1 MAILKPKSGI
11 EHDIVHGVVHGLG
24 DHPVIGVLV
33 TVLAGV
39 ALLDWE
45 YLRLT
50 RSSNSSQYLSVIRIT
65 AVALTVISVAM
76 IACRFLAVE
85 HPLL

>member
-1 MAILKPKSGI
+1 MATPKPKTGI
-11 EHDIVHGVVHGLG
+11 EHDIVHGIVHGLG
-24 DHPVIGVLV
+24 DHPIPGLLV

-39 ALLDWE
+39 ALLAWE

-50 RSSNSSQYLSVIRIT
+50 RSSSPSQYLSLIRIA

-76 IACRFLAVE
+76 IACRFLAIE